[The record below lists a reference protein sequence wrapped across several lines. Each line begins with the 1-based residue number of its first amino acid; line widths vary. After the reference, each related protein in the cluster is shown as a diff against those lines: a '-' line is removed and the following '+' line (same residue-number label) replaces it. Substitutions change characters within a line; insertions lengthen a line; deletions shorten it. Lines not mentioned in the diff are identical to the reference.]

1 MFHSDIVT
9 DQEQL
14 WVETLAEDPAT
25 EEDVQWGGRT
35 PTNIDPKLYHD
46 IQVQLSRLIGKAEQL
61 IGNVTTNL
69 AESWT
74 HIRTKFDGGKVINR
88 CQSGAWEH
96 RCMGAG
102 LRQNI
107 GREWGSHTWKNMTT
121 SSPNKVYSNT
131 AERSAKILAAD
142 KKRKA
147 TEAVKE

>member
-14 WVETLAEDPAT
+14 WVETLAEDPAI
-25 EEDVQWGGRT
+25 EEDVEWGGRT

-61 IGNVTTNL
+61 IGNVTTHL
-69 AESWT
+69 SESWM
-74 HIRTKFDGGKVINR
+74 HIRTKFDEGKVINR
-88 CQSGAWEH
+88 CQSGALEH
-96 RCMGAG
+96 
-102 LRQNI
+102 RQNI
-107 GREWGSHTWKNMTT
+107 GREWGPHTRKNMTA

-142 KKRKA
+142 
-147 TEAVKE
+147 